1 MEASAPARVAAH
13 TAPAAPGLHVPAA
26 PAPRAD
32 APANPRATPR
42 ATPHAEAAAAPA
54 ARPGHTA
61 GPAPDDAAPLALIA
75 VVGLGTMGAGIAEVL
90 TRAGHEVIGVDVNPA
105 AARRAA
111 ADLERGTARAVGRGR
126 ITAAERTAALAR
138 FRTFPDLR
146 AAAEADLVIEVVDER
161 YAAKREV
168 FTELDRI
175 VKPGAILATGTNA
188 LSVTRLAAETARPD
202 RVLGLHFFAPAPAM
216 KLVEV
221 VSTVL
226 TSPEATAAVTALVRS
241 LGKEPVPVGDRPGF
255 IADGLLFGYLNQA
268 AAMYESRYAGRED
281 IDAAMRLG
289 CGLPMGPL
297 ALLDLIGVDTATTV
311 LDAMYEATRDRLH
324 APAPILRQ
332 LTAAGLLGRKTG
344 RGFYRYEAPGSAVV
358 VPDGPA
364 AGQAAG
370 RVAGRPVRRVGVA
383 GSGTM
388 ATGIAEVFAKA
399 GFEVVL
405 AARGAEKAERAVARL
420 AGSLDRSVAK
430 GRLTAEQRDAAL
442 GAVTAAGS
450 YEPFADADL
459 VVEAVAEDLA
469 VKQRLFGALDEVCR
483 PGAVLATT
491 TSSLPVVAIATA
503 TRRPQDVVGMHFFN
517 PAPAMKLVEVVRTVL
532 TGDDVVATAHEVCGR
547 LRKHPVDCG
556 DRAGFIVNALL
567 FPYLNNAVKM
577 VQDHYASV
585 DDIDAAMKL
594 GGGYP
599 MGPFELLDVVGLD
612 VSLAIEQVLHEE
624 FRDPGLA
631 PAPLLEHL
639 VSAGCLG
646 RKTGRGFREYARR

>member
-1 MEASAPARVAAH
+1 MDRPSSSSVSPS
-13 TAPAAPGLHVPAA
+13 LSPAA
-26 PAPRAD
+26 PAA
-32 APANPRATPR
+32 ATP
-42 ATPHAEAAAAPA
+42 AEPAAP
-54 ARPGHTA
+54 
-61 GPAPDDAAPLALIA
+61 PAVIA

-90 TRAGHEVIGVDVNPA
+90 TRAGHEVIGIDVSDA
-105 AARRAA
+105 AARRAVA
-111 ADLERGTARAVGRGR
+111 VLERSTARAVERGITTEAGRSD
-126 ITAAERTAALAR
+126 ALAR
-138 FRTFPDLR
+138 FRTFPELQ
-146 AAAEADLVIEVVDER
+146 AAAQADLVIEVVDER
-161 YAAKREV
+161 YETKRDV
-168 FTELDRI
+168 FTALDRI

-226 TSPEATAAVTALVRS
+226 TSPETTAAVTALVRS

-268 AAMYESRYAGRED
+268 AAMYEARYASRED

-311 LDAMYEATRDRLH
+311 LEAMYEASRDRLH

-332 LTAAGLLGRKTG
+332 LTAAGLLGRKSG
-344 RGFYRYEAPGSAVV
+344 RGFYRYDGPGGSVV
-358 VPDGPA
+358 VPDELTPDEG
-364 AGQAAG
+364 GG
-370 RVAGRPVRRVGVA
+370 RAAGRPVQRVGVA

-388 ATGIAEVFAKA
+388 ATGIAEVFAKS
-399 GFEVVL
+399 GFDVVL
-405 AARGAEKAERAVARL
+405 AARTPEKAAAAVARL
-420 AGSLDRSVAK
+420 AKSLDRSVAK
-430 GRLTAEQRDAAL
+430 GRLTAEQRDAAVARVL
-442 GAVTAAGS
+442 PAGS
-450 YEPFADADL
+450 YDAFADADL
-459 VVEAVAEDLA
+459 VVEAVAEDLF
-469 VKQRLFGALDEVCR
+469 VKQQLFQMLDKVCR

-491 TSSLPVVAIATA
+491 TSSLPVVAIARSTG
-503 TRRPQDVVGMHFFN
+503 RPQDVVGMHFFN

-532 TGDDVVATAHEVCGR
+532 TAEDVPVTLHEVCGR
-547 LRKHPVDCG
+547 VRKHAVDCG